1 MNNWKSRETLLIG
14 LAFALSVIF
23 YFHPWPSGTEPDV
36 ASASLF
42 LIAEDKFFARAAS
55 SPDFKPIRNWD
66 VEEPNLSSSSA
77 FIYLDA
83 SEKTLYAKNADD
95 VRPIASL
102 AKILTARITKNIFE
116 AKDEITVSRE
126 AIEQEGDS
134 VGFSAGEI
142 LYFEDILNAM
152 LIASSND
159 AAFALL
165 EEGKKKLNGED
176 FLDWLNNEIKNFG
189 FDVFFLSDP
198 AGLEEK
204 TVGTARALAGFY
216 GIILNDESLK
226 QILGTKDIF
235 IKSADGRFRHH
246 LVNTND
252 LLWLDDKVKGGKT
265 GYTDEAGGN
274 LIVELE
280 MPNGERGIFV
290 VLGSGDR
297 FDEMEKLI
305 EWTRKAYLWE

>member
-1 MNNWKSRETLLIG
+1 MNNWKPKETFLIG
-14 LAFALSVIF
+14 LVFALSVIF
-23 YFHPWPSGTEPDV
+23 YFHPWPSATEPDI

-42 LIAEDKFFARAAS
+42 LIAPDKSFARAAS

-66 VEEPNLSSSSA
+66 IEEPNLSSSSA
-77 FIYLDA
+77 FIYLAA
-83 SEKTLYAKNADD
+83 SEKTLYAKEADD
-95 VRPIASL
+95 IRPIASL
-102 AKILTARITKNIFE
+102 AKILTARAARNIFE
-116 AKDEITVSRE
+116 AKQEITISRE

-134 VGFSAGEI
+134 VSFSAGEV
-142 LYFEDILNAM
+142 LYFEDILRAM
-152 LIASSND
+152 LISSSND

-165 EEGKKKLNGED
+165 EAGKNKLNGED
-176 FLDWLNNEIKNFG
+176 FLNRLNKEIKNLG
-189 FDVFFLSDP
+189 FDAFFLSDP

-216 GIILNDESLK
+216 GVISSDELLK
-226 QILGTKDIF
+226 RILGTKDIF
-235 IKSADGRFRHH
+235 IKSADGQFRHH

-280 MPNGERGIFV
+280 MPNNESGIFV
-290 VLGSGDR
+290 ILGSNDR
-297 FDEMEKLI
+297 FGEMEKLI
-305 EWTRKAYLWE
+305 EWTRRAYLWE